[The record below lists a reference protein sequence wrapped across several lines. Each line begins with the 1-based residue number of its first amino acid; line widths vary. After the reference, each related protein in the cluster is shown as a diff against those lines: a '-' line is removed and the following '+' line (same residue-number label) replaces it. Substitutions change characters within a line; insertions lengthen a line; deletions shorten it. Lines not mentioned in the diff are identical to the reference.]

1 MSLQSTGP
9 ISFSDIM
16 AELQMGGISDLRHI
30 ALKAGFSTPDG
41 MDEFYGYR
49 YTHDVYIDFYYPSE
63 VTCGQ
68 NYTFAATSDE
78 ALNANLVVTMY
89 WYGDFGNVIQ
99 GSVTINSGASCGS
112 NGSVPSGNAFCG
124 GENLTST
131 SYYFSTNIS
140 DNQEYSGRDVLDIYD
155 DFVGC

>member
-1 MSLQSTGP
+1 MSLQSTGA

-16 AELQMGGISDLRHI
+16 AELQMGGISDLRNI

-49 YTHDVYIDFYYPSE
+49 YTHDVYIDFYYPST

-68 NYTFAATSDE
+68 NYTFSATSDE
-78 ALNANLVVTMY
+78 ALNANLTVTMY
-89 WYGDFGNVIQ
+89 WYGDLGGIFQ
-99 GSVTINSGASCGS
+99 GSVTINAAGTCGS
-112 NGSVPSGNAFCG
+112 NTSVSSGTGVACI
-124 GENLTST
+124 GEELAST

-140 DNQEYSGRDVLDIYD
+140 DTQEYVGRSEYYD
-155 DFVGC
+155 LVPC

>member
-1 MSLQSTGP
+1 MALQESGP

-16 AELQMGGISDLRHI
+16 TEVQMGAISDLRHI

-68 NYTFAATSDE
+68 NYTFAAESSE

-89 WYGDFGNVIQ
+89 WYGDLGGAFQ

-112 NGSVPSGNAFCG
+112 NSSVSSGNVNCN
-124 GENLTST
+124 GENLAST
-131 SYYFSTNIS
+131 SYYFTPGIS
-140 DNQEYSGRDVLDIYD
+140 DTQEYVGLAEYYDI
-155 DFVGC
+155 VPC

>member
-1 MSLQSTGP
+1 MSLQSTGS

-49 YTHDVYIDFYYPSE
+49 YTHDVYIDFYYPGE

-68 NYTFAATSDE
+68 YYTFSATSDE

-89 WYGDFGNVIQ
+89 WYGDLGGVFQ

-112 NGSVPSGNAFCG
+112 NSSISSGTGVNCY
-124 GENLTST
+124 GELLTST
-131 SYYFSTNIS
+131 GYYFSTNIS
-140 DNQEYSGRDVLDIYD
+140 DNQEYSGRAEYYD
-155 DFVGC
+155 AETPPC

>member
-1 MSLQSTGP
+1 MALQESGP

-16 AELQMGGISDLRHI
+16 TEVQMGAISDLRHI

-68 NYTFAATSDE
+68 NYTFAAESSE

-89 WYGDFGNVIQ
+89 WYGDLGGAFQ

-112 NGSVPSGNAFCG
+112 NSSVSSGNVNCI
-124 GENLTST
+124 GENLAST
-131 SYYFSTNIS
+131 NYYFTPGIS
-140 DNQEYSGRDVLDIYD
+140 DTQEYVGRSEYYDI
-155 DFVGC
+155 VPC